1 MRLTSHISICF
12 AAHTLLLMELDAMKE
27 LPDHMTHEIDVRTHE
42 LRCVIILLSY
52 YIVFIPRNRSEQRRG
67 CAAPQQE

>member
-1 MRLTSHISICF
+1 MRPTSHISICF

-42 LRCVIILLSY
+42 LNHSFVL
-52 YIVFIPRNRSEQRRG
+52 
-67 CAAPQQE
+67 